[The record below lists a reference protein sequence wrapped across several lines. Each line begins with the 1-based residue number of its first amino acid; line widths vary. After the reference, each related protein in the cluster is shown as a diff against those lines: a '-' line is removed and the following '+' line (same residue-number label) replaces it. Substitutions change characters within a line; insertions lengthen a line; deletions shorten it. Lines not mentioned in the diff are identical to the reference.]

1 MTDAGPIEPVRPLQ
15 HFTQPPPRYTEA
27 SLVRTLEEEN
37 IGRPSTYATIVD
49 TVVKRGYV
57 SREKRSLAP
66 TDLGV
71 AVNRLLIDSFP
82 DVFSVGFTAQM
93 EEELDGIEEGEMPVP
108 VEGTCPE
115 CGAGLVARNG
125 PYGRFISCAR
135 RPDCKYTRPF
145 TLGIKC
151 PQCGEGEFAEKRTR
165 RGKTFF
171 GCTRY
176 PDCDFAVWDRPRIV
190 PCPNCGAPFLVEK
203 QSKKGLSLRCIK
215 CKSSFDPE
223 TIGA

>member
-1 MTDAGPIEPVRPLQ
+1 
-15 HFTQPPPRYTEA
+15 
-27 SLVRTLEEEN
+27 
-37 IGRPSTYATIVD
+37 
-49 TVVKRGYV
+49 
-57 SREKRSLAP
+57 
-66 TDLGV
+66 
-71 AVNRLLIDSFP
+71 
-82 DVFSVGFTAQM
+82 
-93 EEELDGIEEGEMPVP
+93 MPVP

-151 PQCGEGEFAEKRTR
+151 PQCGEGEIAEKRTR

-176 PDCDFAVWDRPRIV
+176 PDCDFAVWDRPRVV

-215 CKSSFDPE
+215 CKSSFDPD